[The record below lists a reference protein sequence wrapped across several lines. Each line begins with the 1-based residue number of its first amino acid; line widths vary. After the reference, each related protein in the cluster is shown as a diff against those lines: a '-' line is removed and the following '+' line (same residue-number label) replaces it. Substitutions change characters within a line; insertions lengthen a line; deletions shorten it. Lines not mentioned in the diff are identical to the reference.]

1 MTPRTPQTAKVLEL
15 VKQGMPPKKIAEFVP
30 GMPPNQIRKVVSRAR
45 KDGDIDFYFRA
56 DGGRKVF
63 PREGSDEEVARNYF
77 AKRSVKLGHVIQ
89 SVKCLDRPTMHW
101 LQQTVKEEGYE
112 SIGDFLRDLV
122 IQAYDDRFQKRGGH
136 NGKAT

>member
-1 MTPRTPQTAKVLEL
+1 MTPRTPHTMKVLEL

-30 GMPPNQIRKVVSRAR
+30 EMPPNQIRKIVSRAR

-63 PREGSDEEVARNYF
+63 PREGADEEVARNYF
-77 AKRSVKLGHVIQ
+77 AKRKTKLGHVIQ

-101 LQQTVKEEGYE
+101 VQQTVKEEGYE
-112 SIGDFLRDLV
+112 SIGEFLRDLV
-122 IQAYDDRFQKRGGH
+122 IQAYDDRFQKRGG
-136 NGKAT
+136 KDE

>member
-1 MTPRTPQTAKVLEL
+1 MTPKTPQTAKVLEL

-30 GMPPNQIRKVVSRAR
+30 GMPPNQIRKVISRAR
-45 KDGDIDFYFRA
+45 KAGEIDFYFRA

-63 PREGSDEEVARNYF
+63 PRAGSDEEVARNYF
-77 AKRSVKLGHVIQ
+77 AKRSVKLGRVIQ

-101 LQQTVKEEGYE
+101 VQETVKEEGYE

-122 IQAYDDRFQKRGGH
+122 IQAYDDRFQKRGE
-136 NGKAT
+136 K

>member
-1 MTPRTPQTAKVLEL
+1 MTPRTQHTAKVLEL

-30 GMPPNQIRKVVSRAR
+30 EMPPNQIRKVVSRAR

-63 PREGSDEEVARNYF
+63 PREGADEDVARNYF
-77 AKRSVKLGHVIQ
+77 AKRSIKLGHVIQ
-89 SVKCLDRPTMHW
+89 SVKCLDRQTLHW
-101 LQQTVKEEGYE
+101 VQKTVKEEGYE
-112 SIGDFLRDLV
+112 SIGEFLRDLV
-122 IQAYDDRFQKRGGH
+122 IQAYDDRFQKRGGP